1 MCEVK
6 GCERSVIIPCC
17 LLGNCRGVMVLESLL
32 SGGVAAPLY
41 LILTLSKQKNMNQ
54 MCDVTDR
61 VFLWKWQLFKVINI
75 VKSGYV

>member
-1 MCEVK
+1 M
-6 GCERSVIIPCC
+6 
-17 LLGNCRGVMVLESLL
+17 LESLL